1 VDISLGKDEACR
13 RPVPAGLGRG
23 IFVLASKTKMV
34 RLDRIELST
43 PAWKAEVLPLNY
55 SRETGRDS
63 SGGPTRVKCWSQ
75 GGLHRR
81 PVILETAEPAQ
92 TLPGRR

>member
-1 VDISLGKDEACR
+1 VDISLGKDEAGR

-55 SRETGRDS
+55 SRETGQRFIRRAD
-63 SGGPTRVKCWSQ
+63 Q
-75 GGLHRR
+75 GQVLVARR
-81 PVILETAEPAQ
+81 PSSPPVVLETAEPAQ
-92 TLPGRR
+92 TLHGRR